1 MLKYLLIAVLIVAGL
16 SMIGFSFGKN
26 AGESKNLVTYEEL
39 QKKLTAKENFILL
52 DVRTHEEFA
61 DGHIPG
67 SILLPYDAVAQKA
80 ATMLTDKNKAIIVY
94 CRSGRRSA
102 IAADSLRQLG
112 YKHVRDFGGINRWH
126 GALEH

>member
-80 ATMLTDKNKAIIVY
+80 AL
-94 CRSGRRSA
+94 C
-102 IAADSLRQLG
+102 
-112 YKHVRDFGGINRWH
+112 
-126 GALEH
+126 

>member
-67 SILLPYDAVAQKA
+67 SILLPYDAVRKEVEYLRISISLPIDQKKGD
-80 ATMLTDKNKAIIVY
+80 LY
-94 CRSGRRSA
+94 G
-102 IAADSLRQLG
+102 
-112 YKHVRDFGGINRWH
+112 
-126 GALEH
+126 

>member
-1 MLKYLLIAVLIVAGL
+1 MYVPT
-16 SMIGFSFGKN
+16 
-26 AGESKNLVTYEEL
+26 KNLRMVIFPAL
-39 QKKLTAKENFILL
+39 F
-52 DVRTHEEFA
+52 F
-61 DGHIPG
+61 
-67 SILLPYDAVAQKA
+67 LPYDAVAQKA